1 MDNQS
6 VEDLYGFLRV
16 QNDHAKVNLASEQFK
31 ALIPP
36 VNDAY
41 EAVRLVVSKEVD
53 LTTIRLLLLC
63 HRSFLLAVSLIA
75 GGHPIDAG
83 SVTRRA
89 IEMAKIAFALVYD
102 SENFDRWVNYNVRSG
117 RWAAWSAD
125 KKPPRLFTDL
135 KLPKPHPLLDALGK
149 EEGMYSD
156 IGVHCTTEFMAHY
169 PFEQQEKQLF
179 LSYFVTDRDHIN
191 LNLRISAATHLL
203 ILQLFNETLRG
214 AFNGSTCW
222 VEAIRK
228 IADTGLSFVPSEI
241 RDQKSDASS

>member
-1 MDNQS
+1 MDNQLA
-6 VEDLYGFLRV
+6 ENLYGFLRV
-16 QNDHAKVNLASEQFK
+16 QNDHIKVNLASEQFK

-36 VNDAY
+36 VNEAY
-41 EAVRLVVSKEVD
+41 EAARLEVSKEVD
-53 LTTIRLLLLC
+53 LTTIQLLLLC

-75 GGHPIDAG
+75 GGHPNDAG

-135 KLPKPHPLLDALGK
+135 KFPKPHSLLDALGK

-156 IGVHCTTEFMAHY
+156 MGVHCTPEFIAHY

-179 LSYFVTDRDHIN
+179 LSYFVADRDH
-191 LNLRISAATHLL
+191 LNRSLRISVATHLQ

-214 AFNGSTCW
+214 ALDRSARW
-222 VEAIRK
+222 VEAMGK
-228 IADTGLSFVPSEI
+228 IAAAGLSSIPPEI
-241 RDQKSDASS
+241 KNQKPDESS